1 VDLTKIEHDFNEEQA
16 EALQDYIKNGK
27 PGLTSVK
34 DTDIFKWTE
43 LYMSAKSYEE
53 IAKITNSKRDLIL
66 YMSAKG
72 NWCAKRLAYYENISD
87 NMREKLKQ
95 TKLNSLNTV
104 SSAVNGLGKYF
115 GDKFN
120 KFIATK
126 DASVIED
133 LDTKLLAQYYKSM
146 EVLEK
151 IVGEAP
157 NRVGKDGPTVNV
169 NVGSSATVEQVD
181 EQTIEITDDTA
192 GDILKYLASK
202 KKNKDLEED

>member
-1 VDLTKIEHDFNEEQA
+1 MDLTKIEHDFNEEQQ
-16 EALQDYIKNGK
+16 ESLQDYIKNGK
-27 PGLTSVK
+27 PGLVSVK
-34 DTDIFKWTE
+34 DTDIFKWNE

-72 NWCAKRLAYYENISD
+72 NWCSKRLAYYENIAD

-95 TKLNSLNTV
+95 TKLNSINTV

-115 GDKFN
+115 DEKFN
-120 KFIATK
+120 KFISTK
-126 DASVIED
+126 DKSIIENI
-133 LDTKLLAQYYKSM
+133 DTKLLAQYYKSM

-151 IVGEAP
+151 IVGEAA
-157 NRVGKDGPTVNV
+157 NRGGDSGTNVNI

-181 EQTIEITDDTA
+181 DQTIEITDDTA
-192 GDILKYLASK
+192 GDILKYLAGK
-202 KKNKDLEED
+202 KKAAREEE